1 MRHERLSKEL
11 VEVRSRLLVND
22 WLAVIFDVGYR
33 LLELRKAV
41 ESSNSREMYRHTP
54 VAVIAAL
61 ETYFRG
67 TIVDLVNRGEPYRSR
82 VSYLVK
88 DKVVIKDAISFFHG
102 ESFTFGEVIAN
113 LASCNSISDIHTWLE
128 TLLNIDLKAHLKK
141 AIDPHDK
148 RNGYIDAPLIINDV
162 NSLYRNI
169 EEAFR
174 LRHIFAHEAATQHNV
189 DKECA
194 LQLINSIQNFTDGI
208 YAVLWDTAFANL
220 PLTTMEHNQYTCQS
234 YREKN
239 EKLMAVVA
247 QAAKIA
253 ERDGISNW
261 FVTNQKSWESFC
273 QDWIEQGY
281 RNQSGSVWESEANSE
296 HATLIQ
302 QRAEML
308 KRWVSSRN
316 PEIPDRPEVDAH

>member
-1 MRHERLSKEL
+1 MKSERLSKEL
-11 VEVRSRLLVND
+11 VEVRSRLFVKD
-22 WLAVIFDVGYR
+22 WQAVIFDVGYR

-41 ESSNSREMYRHTP
+41 ESSDSREIYRHTP

-82 VSYLVK
+82 VSDLVR

-113 LASCNSISDIHTWLE
+113 FASCNSVSDIHTWLE
-128 TLLNIDLKAHLKK
+128 TLLNIDLKDHLKK
-141 AIDPHDK
+141 AIEPHDK

-169 EEAFR
+169 EETFQ
-174 LRHIFAHEAATQHNV
+174 LRHIFAHEAAAQHNV
-189 DKECA
+189 DREYA
-194 LQLINSIQNFTDGI
+194 LQMINAIQDFTDGI
-208 YAVLWDTAFANL
+208 YAVLWDTAYANL
-220 PLTTMEHNQYTCQS
+220 PLTTKEQNQYTYQN
-234 YREKN
+234 YQEEN
-239 EKLMAVVA
+239 AKLMAVVA
-247 QAAKIA
+247 QATRIA

-261 FVTNQKSWESFC
+261 FVTNQQSWESFC
-273 QDWIEQGY
+273 YDWIEQGY
-281 RNQSGSVWESEANSE
+281 RNQNGSVWNSEANLK

-302 QRAEML
+302 QRTEML
-308 KRWVSSRN
+308 RKWISSRA
-316 PEIPDRPEVDAH
+316 PDIPSDSGSAS

>member
-1 MRHERLSKEL
+1 MKSERLSKEL
-11 VEVRSRLLVND
+11 VEVRSRLFVKD
-22 WLAVIFDVGYR
+22 WQAVIFDVGYR

-41 ESSNSREMYRHTP
+41 ESSDSQEMYRHTP

-82 VSYLVK
+82 VSDLVR
-88 DKVVIKDAISFFHG
+88 DKVVIRDAISFFHG
-102 ESFTFGEVIAN
+102 ESFTFGEVIAKF
-113 LASCNSISDIHTWLE
+113 ASCNSVSDIHTWLE
-128 TLLNIDLKAHLKK
+128 TLLSLDLKAHLER
-141 AIDPHDK
+141 AIEPHDK

-162 NSLYRNI
+162 NLLYRNV
-169 EEAFR
+169 EETFQ
-174 LRHIFAHEAATQHNV
+174 LRHIFAHEAAAQHNV
-189 DKECA
+189 DKEQA
-194 LQLINSIQNFTDGI
+194 LQMIKAIQEFTDGI

-220 PLTTMEHNQYTCQS
+220 PLTTKEQNQYTYQK
-234 YREKN
+234 YREEN

-247 QAAKIA
+247 EAARIA
-253 ERDGISNW
+253 ERDGILNW

-281 RNQSGSVWESEANSE
+281 RNQDGSVWASETNSE

-302 QRAEML
+302 QRTEML
-308 KRWVSSRN
+308 QKWITSRD
-316 PEIPDRPEVDAH
+316 PDMPARRVQ